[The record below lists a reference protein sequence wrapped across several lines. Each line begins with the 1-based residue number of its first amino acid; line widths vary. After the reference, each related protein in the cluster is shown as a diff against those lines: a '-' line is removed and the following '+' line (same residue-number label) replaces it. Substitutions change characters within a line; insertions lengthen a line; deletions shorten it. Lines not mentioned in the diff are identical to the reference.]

1 MTKGPTLGPLW
12 TEKGHVR
19 VHGYNTTGQDQSR
32 QSYSFVQWSNLVDGC
47 QVVSSQELSA
57 VEDDDVVVA
66 TVVES
71 LFSMTSCAP
80 VVSDTP
86 EQDSR
91 TTQSLPWATK
101 SALQQLVLESN
112 KYESRMLGRLHEDGN
127 VGSFVQALYPGDG
140 CQIDPQLE
148 LAIIVIAALIFVV
161 VVVVVAAAAVVVVVV
176 VVVVA
181 ASAHTS
187 SSLQD
192 LPQEKKKLLQHSSA
206 VS

>member
-1 MTKGPTLGPLW
+1 M
-12 TEKGHVR
+12 
-19 VHGYNTTGQDQSR
+19 
-32 QSYSFVQWSNLVDGC
+32 
-47 QVVSSQELSA
+47 
-57 VEDDDVVVA
+57 
-66 TVVES
+66 
-71 LFSMTSCAP
+71 
-80 VVSDTP
+80 
-86 EQDSR
+86 
-91 TTQSLPWATK
+91 K

-112 KYESRMLGRLHEDGN
+112 KYESRMLGILHDDGN

-140 CQIDPQLE
+140 CHIDPQLE
-148 LAIIVIAALIFVV
+148 LAVVVTAALFFVV
-161 VVVVVAAAAVVVVVV
+161 VVVAVAAAAAAATVVVV